1 MGLSDVNLHFYS
13 ADERKKKINF
23 FNFFSVE
30 YGKLKDC
37 VTTHV
42 TACVKDDILLKDMAG
57 QITKLL
63 LIQAYHCGDQR
74 VDISDI
80 SLFLWRVTKC
90 KPERLNETF
99 ICWNDFHS
107 NFTDFVQSR
116 SDPSTLC
123 G

>member
-1 MGLSDVNLHFYS
+1 MT
-13 ADERKKKINF
+13 F
-23 FNFFSVE
+23 FNLFSAE
-30 YGKLKDC
+30 YGRLKDC

-42 TACVKDDILLKDMAG
+42 TACVKDDILLKSMVG

-63 LIQAYHCGDQR
+63 LMQAYHCGNQR

-99 ICWNDFHS
+99 DCWNEFHT
-107 NFTDFVQSR
+107 NFTEFIQSR
-116 SDPSTLC
+116 SASTTLC